1 MTPADLR
8 NSISAQG
15 VSYCVTVFIA
25 DTSSLAM
32 RPMMLAIATSP
43 YLITTFIGGPVAG
56 HIQAGPGWRWGF
68 GIWTI
73 IVPFF
78 VLPLIILF
86 FWHTRRAEKMGLVE
100 PRGKVT
106 AASFKHFCNDIDIIG
121 LLLLATGMTLFLLP
135 FNIYSYQP
143 DQWKSPLI
151 ICFLVFGFVL
161 LLCFAVWERFFAPV
175 TFIPFRLLLDRT
187 VFFGG
192 LTFTFVFANSMIWN
206 GFFFSMLQVVWNLNI
221 TKATYISNIYRMGS
235 CFAPLVTGYLT
246 YRTGRFKWVAT
257 LYGIPLMLLGV
268 GLMIHFRQ
276 ASQDIGYVVMT
287 QIFVAFAGGPIVV
300 AGEMAMMAP
309 SDHQHIAVI
318 IAILDLF
325 SSIGWAIGG
334 SISSAIWTGTFPK
347 ELAKRL
353 PADAPLMDIYASL
366 PTQISFPMG
375 TPTRDAINASYSAS
389 QRYMLTTSM
398 CLLAVGWGC
407 SWLWRDINIKK
418 RKQVEGLVA

>member
-1 MTPADLR
+1 
-8 NSISAQG
+8 
-15 VSYCVTVFIA
+15 
-25 DTSSLAM
+25 
-32 RPMMLAIATSP
+32 
-43 YLITTFIGGPVAG
+43 
-56 HIQAGPGWRWGF
+56 
-68 GIWTI
+68 
-73 IVPFF
+73 